1 MSNETTINSNY
12 FSISVE
18 ELANPHTFTLQ
29 QLFHALETS
38 TTSGILGDA
47 NDLYRRRNTFGSNNN
62 FHSPVTYNTK
72 KSLRELTLEA
82 FKDTTIILLLC
93 CVALSLVIGIKR
105 NGLQEALF
113 DFAIIFLPIF
123 LVLNFSVT
131 YRFFKA
137 RWIMKKRMS
146 RKKKVIQ
153 VLRHQQLVQ
162 IPTSEVVVGDIVFL
176 ESGDQVPADG
186 ILIHGDSYKFDDGTS
201 HLLRGQLHHVL
212 FDRTKLVEGNCH
224 FLVTAVGENKERI
237 KLMKCV
243 ASFQNDGHH
252 EYSKLQ
258 KSIDEMSSFL
268 DKLSLS
274 LSLIILVVQVF
285 RCFLWNKSWCCNK
298 DRDPKGVK
306 NTMEEMMNE
315 ATKYMRRNR
324 GGNGDYG
331 ITNKAN
337 GFVAMVCILVFSL
350 KDGLSLGIFIIL
362 LYASKDMKKN
372 QQIVVHKLP
381 SCANGA
387 LVTTLCLSKTS
398 DLVLNYVALV
408 DLWIGFEKINNMS
421 AVSGGAKDFIE
432 EVRNTLLEGIFMN
445 IIGHV
450 DEDALLIWAE
460 KVLGGNIEEFHGSCS
475 ILNHENC
482 YPSKGL
488 CGVILKRN
496 KEEVGE
502 ILHVHWKGE
511 PKLVLS
517 MCSNYYDVN
526 NCTIQTLDEEKRELF
541 NRKIANTIVS
551 NDVHCFG
558 FAYKPVSR
566 EENGTIIAKDG
577 LSFIGI
583 VVFKNPYSTELRR
596 TIEVCRKSG
605 IEIKLMADDDLNIAR
620 LMAINSGILRVD
632 EDLQGSIIEAAE
644 FRKKTKEAQINIC
657 HKIKVM
663 ANCSPADKLLL
674 VHCLRKRGGHVAAT
688 GSSIRDL
695 PSLKEADVGIF
706 FGENCA
712 DLAKEDA
719 DITVVDSNFGKIL
732 AILIL
737 GRHICTN
744 FEKFIQLQLILN
756 ISAFTSN
763 FVLLIFNPTSDQ
775 DQQLTPIQLLWVNL
789 IMEILGAFF
798 LAIITSAIKPHHEYS
813 NSEVDQITLNYS
825 ELKADY
831 GMGAPIVTN
840 NMLRNIVVHS
850 MLQVTLLLILSMKRK
865 SIFRVDDASLS
876 TMIFNIY
883 VLCQVF
889 LLIISAIEMITKT
902 IIRRRKWLLI
912 MVSSVIIGI
921 IIVLQVILI
930 QIMSKIDHWTKLGI
944 KQWSICIG
952 IAALSLPIH
961 YAANIISS
969 AMKSFL
975 ILINLRM

>member
-1 MSNETTINSNY
+1 
-12 FSISVE
+12 
-18 ELANPHTFTLQ
+18 
-29 QLFHALETS
+29 
-38 TTSGILGDA
+38 
-47 NDLYRRRNTFGSNNN
+47 
-62 FHSPVTYNTK
+62 
-72 KSLRELTLEA
+72 
-82 FKDTTIILLLC
+82 
-93 CVALSLVIGIKR
+93 
-105 NGLQEALF
+105 
-113 DFAIIFLPIF
+113 
-123 LVLNFSVT
+123 
-131 YRFFKA
+131 
-137 RWIMKKRMS
+137 MKKRMS
-146 RKKKVIQ
+146 RKKKVIR

-186 ILIHGDSYKFDDGTS
+186 ILIQGDSYKFDGGTS
-201 HLLRGQLHHVL
+201 HLVREQLHHVL

-237 KLMKCV
+237 KLMKRV

-315 ATKYMRRNR
+315 ATKYMSRNR

-372 QQIVVHKLP
+372 QQIIVHKPP

-526 NCTIQTLDEEKRELF
+526 NCTMQTLDEEKRELF

-551 NDVHCFG
+551 NDVQCFG
-558 FAYKPVSR
+558 FAYKQVSR
-566 EENGTIIAKDG
+566 EENGTIIVKDG
-577 LSFIGI
+577 LSFLGI
-583 VVFKNPYSTELRR
+583 MVFKNPYSTELRR

-605 IEIKLMADDDLNIAR
+605 IEIKLMVDDDLNIAR

-688 GSSIRDL
+688 GSFIRDL

-737 GRHICTN
+737 GRYICTN

-840 NMLRNIVVHS
+840 NMLRNIVFHS
-850 MLQVTLLLILSMKRK
+850 MLQVTLLLILSMKGK

-912 MVSSVIIGI
+912 MKITGSSLGNSLIAEMQGKAAYNINTPLWWGPSSYPAHSGSFSALGCPFLSWYL
-921 IIVLQVILI
+921 VLV
-930 QIMSKIDHWTKLGI
+930 
-944 KQWSICIG
+944 
-952 IAALSLPIH
+952 AL
-961 YAANIISS
+961 
-969 AMKSFL
+969 
-975 ILINLRM
+975 

>member
-62 FHSPVTYNTK
+62 FHSPVTSNTK

-146 RKKKVIQ
+146 HKKKVIR

-186 ILIHGDSYKFDDGTS
+186 ILIQGDSYKFDDGAS
-201 HLLRGQLHHVL
+201 HLVREQLHHVL
-212 FDRTKLVEGNCH
+212 FDHTKLVEGNCH

-237 KLMKCV
+237 KLMKRV

-258 KSIDEMSSFL
+258 KSIDEMSSFF

-274 LSLIILVVQVF
+274 LSLIILVVEVF

-372 QQIVVHKLP
+372 QQIIVHKLP

-408 DLWIGFEKINNMS
+408 DLWIGFEKINNMF

-526 NCTIQTLDEEKRELF
+526 NCTMQTLDEEKRELF

-558 FAYKPVSR
+558 FAYKQVSR
-566 EENGTIIAKDG
+566 EENGTIIVKDG
-577 LSFIGI
+577 LSFLGI

-596 TIEVCRKSG
+596 TIEVCRKSE
-605 IEIKLMADDDLNIAR
+605 IEIKLMVDDDLNIAR

-688 GSSIRDL
+688 GSFIRDL

-737 GRHICTN
+737 GRYICTN

-825 ELKADY
+825 QLKADY

-850 MLQVTLLLILSMKRK
+850 MLQVTLLLILSMKGK

-930 QIMSKIDHWTKLGI
+930 QIMSKIDHWKKLGI

-975 ILINLRM
+975 SLINLRM